1 MFPDSP
7 APHAIQVSV
16 ADALVTV
23 ITTEPAVRDWLTSYL
38 GAWWTVRELP
48 TTDGVSGSPV
58 LRCSLDPA
66 AYWSTHEQVHHQPHQ
81 LVEFARKPIQVASRS
96 DGVHAI
102 DPGEQVAYHATCEA
116 GQVDLI
122 AVEPIGLCLAAA
134 RIARE
139 LVRVQLEAD
148 GWSILHASAVVQ
160 EDSALLT
167 LGAKG
172 AGKTTVAL
180 LLSSD
185 GWRLLANDRV
195 FIHPATLV
203 LLPWPS
209 AAALGIGLLH
219 AHGLLGKV
227 RERITLGH
235 QLHPTVAPTVV
246 TAISHGR
253 TEALIDEHGKELK
266 PQFFPHQLVDW
277 LGLRLAHSATA
288 GQLLFPHIDPTGQPQ
303 LEPAPRTLTN
313 TDFFD
318 PAGDDR
324 YPDFLGLARISPEQR
339 HQMWARIG
347 ERVESLPHRGVLLN
361 HDMARSRQLLA
372 TLTNRSR

>member
-1 MFPDSP
+1 MSPHYP
-7 APHAIQVSV
+7 APRAMQVSV
-16 ADALVTV
+16 ADAAVTV
-23 ITTEPAVRDWLTSYL
+23 ITTEPTVRDWLTSYL
-38 GAWWTVRELP
+38 GSWWTVRELP
-48 TTDGVSGSPV
+48 TTDGVLSAPV

-66 AYWSTHEQVHHQPHQ
+66 GYQSAHNHIQRQPHQ
-81 LVEFARKPIQVASRS
+81 VVEFARKPIQVASRS
-96 DGVHAI
+96 NGVHAI
-102 DPGEQVAYHATCEA
+102 DPGERVAYHATCEA

-195 FIHPATLV
+195 FIHPAALA

-246 TAISHGR
+246 TAISDGR

-277 LGLRLAHSATA
+277 LGLRLARSATA
-288 GQLLFPHIDPTGQPQ
+288 GQLLFPRIAPTGQPE
-303 LEPAPRTLTN
+303 LKPAARTLTD

-339 HQMWARIG
+339 HQMWARISH
-347 ERVESLPHRGVLLN
+347 RVESLPHQGVLLN
-361 HDMARSRQLLA
+361 HDSAQSRQLLA
-372 TLTNRSR
+372 TLTER